1 MRVEDTNP
9 WVTGTNLC
17 VENTTI
23 LVCVEH
29 TNLRVE
35 DTDPWVSDTYLCVE
49 HTNLHVDDTNPRVS
63 DTNLCVEDTNL
74 CVEDTNLRMEDTNL
88 RVENSLFADDARVCV
103 HSMLTSP
110 RPWLSC
116 FSGHGAWELDLELG
130 FPSVRQGNQSQGFV
144 ETSSKSKLGFPSG
157 LQVNNARTCMVS
169 KETKEEFAVLN
180 PKFNF

>member
-35 DTDPWVSDTYLCVE
+35 DTNPW
-49 HTNLHVDDTNPRVS
+49 VS
-63 DTNLCVEDTNL
+63 DTNLCVEHVTLHVEDTNPWVSDTNL
-74 CVEDTNLRMEDTNL
+74 CVEDTNLRMEDTKL
-88 RVENSLFADDARVCV
+88 RVEKGKLCADDARVCV

-116 FSGHGAWELDLELG
+116 LSGHGAWELDLELG
-130 FPSVRQGNQSQGFV
+130 FPSVRQGNQSQGFT
-144 ETSSKSKLGFPSG
+144 ETSSKSKL
-157 LQVNNARTCMVS
+157 
-169 KETKEEFAVLN
+169 
-180 PKFNF
+180 